1 MNTKVKVNPIVK
13 KDLKIISRSMKFSWG
28 LFAYECIL
36 GIIFFFVMIA
46 LGAFTNLTGSQRNTD
61 IYEGYVAFF
70 PIIGVAQLCMI
81 SLIVPIFTAS
91 SISGERERQTMDV
104 MLTTTISPV
113 SIIIGKITSAV
124 IRVMIFVFA
133 SIPLMAV
140 SFVMGGL
147 SWLALF
153 EYLILAFVYAI
164 YAGSIGTFCSAV
176 FKKSIPAIIMSYV
189 IYGVIYGLTY
199 IPALL
204 ASIIGHNYDYLPLF
218 ICTLINPVQ
227 LFIMFFYS
235 KIAGEELFDYM
246 ISNSKYPGIITWI
259 FNTNA
264 WLIASCVA
272 LLLVSALFIWLASRR
287 IRPGKK

>member
-1 MNTKVKVNPIVK
+1 MNAKVKVNPIVK
-13 KDLKIISRSMKFSWG
+13 KDLKVISRSMKFSWG

-36 GIIFFFVMIA
+36 GIIFFFVMLA
-46 LGAFTNLTGSQRNTD
+46 MGAFTTLTGSQRNTD
-61 IYEGYVAFF
+61 IYEGFVAFF

-91 SISGERERQTMDV
+91 AISGERERQTMDV

-113 SIIIGKITSAV
+113 SIIIGKISSAV
-124 IRVMIFVFA
+124 IRVMIFIIA

-147 SWLALF
+147 SWLTLF
-153 EYLILAFVYAI
+153 EYLILAFVYAV

-189 IYGVIYGLTY
+189 IYGVIYGVTY

-204 ASIIGHNYDYLPLF
+204 ISIIGNHQDYLPLF
-218 ICTLINPVQ
+218 LCTLVNPVQ
-227 LFIMFFYS
+227 LFIMFFYT
-235 KIAGEELFDYM
+235 KISGEDLFEYM
-246 ISNSKYPGIITWI
+246 INNSNYPDFVTWI
-259 FNTNA
+259 FKTNA
-264 WLIASCVA
+264 WIIVSCI
-272 LLLVSALFIWLASRR
+272 ALFAVTALFVWLASRR